1 MTSSITLTSAMR
13 NNLLSLRRLSSQM
26 DKTQQILSTGK
37 RVNSAIDNAS
47 NFYQARSLTNRAAD
61 LMELLNSMDTGIR
74 AIEAA
79 NTGIESAAS
88 VLEQMG
94 VIANE
99 TLSQAPA
106 PLTNQAVLQD
116 NLSALLAQGYTAIT
130 ADMSTDELTALL
142 ATDNAKLVLAE
153 DISFNQSLQI
163 TGANVTING
172 AGHTITYTSNNYL
185 RAMGENCTVSNLRI
199 TTNGAT
205 PWGERMFSAEA
216 AGFKMNDVK
225 IERTNARSWNAI
237 GVYLGYGGELNNV
250 DISIQGVGNATMG
263 VYCNSGSAVLKN
275 ISMNLSVD
283 DNSGVGIL
291 ANGSSKITVDR
302 IGITAGG
309 SGTIYGAFKS
319 SASAVISGVEKTEE
333 IKLQPSAALWEGKAN
348 TQAMVDQIG
357 DDAILASAA
366 LQFTPT
372 AALKN
377 DSLLG
382 QGNWYLP
389 SIGELMDAYG
399 TNTDNILDGYGS
411 SGATGSNKTLINDAL
426 AKLKAAGVEAETLTN
441 GYYWSSSE
449 HSSYNSCILTMS
461 SGNRSYYT
469 KGSNSYSARV
479 FLLLENCLNPSTLSD
494 GASGAGG
501 GGASAP
507 QIGDVLYDDMTYSS
521 ADDYNPADGKTA
533 VGVVTWVS
541 EDGKSVKAMNLKD
554 LTFSS
559 QTDKNSFNP
568 DDPYGGQYDT
578 VRHTTIAKYTED
590 ITGIDNYSRLQLAA
604 AFNTSGFISVD
615 DVNRAYIGV
624 EDMAAFEQRYNAALT
639 EYDHLIN
646 DSSYAGVN
654 LLTGGSQEVVFNE
667 TRVNKFTVS
676 GKDMT
681 SGGLGLNAAD
691 WDIVTDLSASV
702 AELQRAVGALRDF
715 TAQLGNNYSIIKTRQ
730 EFTEALADVLETG
743 ADALTLADMNEA
755 SAEYLTLQ
763 TRQQLAV
770 NALSLASD
778 SARSVL
784 RLF

>member
-1 MTSSITLTSAMR
+1 MTNSITLTSAMR

-79 NTGIESAAS
+79 NAGIESAAS

-130 ADMSTDELTALL
+130 ADMSADELTALL

-153 DISFNQSLQI
+153 DISFSQLLQI

-172 AGHTITYTSNNYL
+172 AGHTITYTSSNYL

-225 IERTNARSWNAI
+225 IERTNARSLQAI

-250 DISIQGVGNATMG
+250 DISIQGFGNAPMG

-449 HSSYNSCILTMS
+449 YSSHTSWRLGMS
-461 SGNRSYYT
+461 SGNRSNNN
-469 KGSNSYSARV
+469 KGSNSYSERV

-507 QIGDVLYDDMTYSS
+507 QIGDVLYDDMTYGS

-541 EDGKSVKAMNLKD
+541 EDGNSVKAMNLKD

-578 VRHTTIAKYTED
+578 VRHTTAAKYTED

-615 DVNRAYIGV
+615 DVNRAYTGV
-624 EDMAAFEQRYNAALT
+624 EDMAAFEQRYNDALT

-681 SGGLGLNAAD
+681 AAGLGINAAD
-691 WDIVTDLSASV
+691 WDIVADLSASV